1 MSTAYEE
8 SGRIRQK
15 QRTRNDLVAAARDLI
30 ASGGTAPTVEEAAA
44 AASVS
49 RTTAYRYFRS
59 QRELLAA
66 AHPEVEL
73 TSLLP
78 ADVGD
83 DLEARI
89 EAVIRGFMAIVV
101 DTESQQRTMLRLS
114 LEDARSPGQLP
125 LRQGRAIG
133 WFSEA
138 LDPLSGQAR
147 HRWCPPARHRDAR
160 GRWHR
165 GVGVA
170 DGRCGSH
177 ARRRDRPDGVVGGR
191 PGASRRG
198 VVPQIAVTWWLG
210 SAVQRMESPADLV
223 GARIAAVAD
232 VREATR
238 TPDSGR

>member
-101 DTESQQRTMLRLS
+101 ETESQQRTMLRLS

-138 LDPLSGQAR
+138 LDPLSGRLGTDGVRQLAIAMR
-147 HRWCPPARHRDAR
+147 AVAGIEALVWLTDVAGLTRDAAIDQMV
-160 GRWHR
+160 W
-165 GVGVA
+165 
-170 DGRCGSH
+170 
-177 ARRRDRPDGVVGGR
+177 
-191 PGASRRG
+191 
-198 VVPQIAVTWWLG
+198 
-210 SAVQRMESPADLV
+210 SAVALV
-223 GARIAAVAD
+223 RRAA
-232 VREATR
+232 E
-238 TPDSGR
+238 